1 MKLTTHCET
10 GINRDIQSMTHAEHD
25 SENDGS
31 DDGQQV
37 QQLPGGKF
45 YRQMSEQP
53 RGTGHKTR
61 TYPPKESPSPV
72 AEPPKP
78 KPPVRSKVQVA
89 ALEVHNVKK
98 AINR

>member
-1 MKLTTHCET
+1 
-10 GINRDIQSMTHAEHD
+10 MTHPEQE
-25 SENDGS
+25 SEGEAS
-31 DDGQQV
+31 EDGQQV

-53 RGTGHKTR
+53 RGTGRKTR
-61 TYPPKESPSPV
+61 TYPPKEPSPV
-72 AEPPKP
+72 AEPAKP

>member
-1 MKLTTHCET
+1 
-10 GINRDIQSMTHAEHD
+10 MTHAELE
-25 SENDGS
+25 SEGEASEDGQ
-31 DDGQQV
+31 QQV

-53 RGTGHKTR
+53 RGTGRKTR
-61 TYPPKESPSPV
+61 TYPPKEPSPV
-72 AEPPKP
+72 AQEPAKP
-78 KPPVRSKVQVA
+78 KPPVRTKVQVA